1 MTTVVS
7 RWADGNGYGQQ
18 VTERTAPVVLVI
30 GLDPYRVPGPWD
42 PAPVAAAIEESVK
55 RFAESGID
63 ARNCLIGLDGSD
75 DVEAVVASAL
85 RERAWECVL
94 IGGGIRKSE
103 EQLELFEQVV
113 NLVRLNA
120 PDAAIAFNRDL
131 TDIVDAVARQLARQ
145 SPRDGEPS

>member
-1 MTTVVS
+1 MVS
-7 RWADGNGYGQQ
+7 K
-18 VTERTAPVVLVI
+18 VTERTVPAVLVI

-42 PAPVAAAIEESVK
+42 PAPVAAAIGESVR

-63 ARNCLIGLDGSD
+63 AHNCLIGLDGSD
-75 DVEAVVASAL
+75 DVEAVVTGAL

-103 EQLELFEQVV
+103 EQLALFEQII

-131 TDIVDAVARQLARQ
+131 TDIVDAVVRQLARR
-145 SPRDGEPS
+145 SPIDGKSS